1 MARSH
6 PELRQAIIDGA
17 KLILNTGAIS
27 MSNHGNFSVKVPD
40 KDQILITAQSSL
52 AGVTPESLAIRSEE
66 HTSELQSH

>member
-1 MARSH
+1 MT
-6 PELRQAIIDGA
+6 ETLKQLQAIIDGA

-52 AGVTPESLAIRSEE
+52 AGVTPESLAILRDAFG
-66 HTSELQSH
+66 